1 MYLLAMIL
9 SLVSIFSIATVWA
22 PVPAVI
28 AAETHETDP
37 SIVEGANVYR
47 KAVLACDL
55 PSISAMFQDDASLMP
70 PNQALLQGKTDIEH
84 FYSGLCHGPAKL
96 TAFTFNH
103 IEAKVAGDV
112 AYDVG
117 TYRMLLTTGAGQT
130 IEENGKYNV
139 ILKRNAGGWKM
150 AYLIFNADLPPHPSR
165 DNSAN

>member
-9 SLVSIFSIATVWA
+9 SLLSIFSIATVWA
-22 PVPAVI
+22 PVPAVM
-28 AAETHETDP
+28 AAETDQTDP
-37 SIVEGANVYR
+37 SIVEGANAYR

-55 PSISAMFQDDASLMP
+55 PSISAMFEDDASLMP
-70 PNQALLQGKTDIEH
+70 PNQALLHGKTAIEH
-84 FYSGLCHGPAKL
+84 FYARICHGPVKL

-139 ILKRNAGGWKM
+139 ILKRNAANWKM
-150 AYLIFNADLPPHPSR
+150 AYLIFNADLPPQPSR
-165 DNSAN
+165 ANSAN